1 MKGDVVNLIA
11 VPFLIGSV
19 PFALSV
25 IIGNRFLKSY
35 RESNKFVFWGGIT
48 ASAFAGWTVSNMIMA
63 RYTES
68 ELFGA
73 ERECNVCD
81 SDSQSFCGKCR
92 NHKGS
97 CCRCVG
103 SSDWEEMQR
112 EFPEVPYDAESFD
125 ADWQTND
132 KFWKMLHE
140 EHDYLFDENGMVTI
154 PHKQLSEIAKE
165 MGFDTESFNAFSIDK
180 DDEGKI
186 HIENKC
192 DGCGKEFL
200 LQTSSYI
207 RDNERAG
214 VMVYENLGNGET
226 HEPTYSPYGDLL
238 CKSCYKEDAE
248 EDDFQRYNR
257 GQGQLTYDAEGNMI
271 KVSATLY
278 PGFWEDICNGD
289 ESINDVDWDIESVKN
304 AESKNDDL
312 TKVKEYTNRIMEQ
325 DPTVMAEFGRFGL
338 FKLLEHPTAGDLSP
352 LLFYTPLMG
361 GLLMRTPLSH
371 VNEMNDE
378 LAEKLSKTM
387 VKQIKQGTYFEDD
400 DWADFLYD
408 AESFSADSKRILMPV
423 FKEPYMKGGKLDMK
437 RGNDGK
443 FRRRLVVP
451 LEKNQ

>member
-1 MKGDVVNLIA
+1 MTGSAVNLIA

-125 ADWQTND
+125 QYGRKIRKLVGNCPVCHG
-132 KFWKMLHE
+132 F
-140 EHDYLFDENGMVTI
+140 FDVKPPNPEACNC
-154 PHKQLSEIAKE
+154 
-165 MGFDTESFNAFSIDK
+165 
-180 DDEGKI
+180 DE
-186 HIENKC
+186 
-192 DGCGKEFL
+192 D
-200 LQTSSYI
+200 
-207 RDNERAG
+207 
-214 VMVYENLGNGET
+214 
-226 HEPTYSPYGDLL
+226 
-238 CKSCYKEDAE
+238 
-248 EDDFQRYNR
+248 
-257 GQGQLTYDAEGNMI
+257 
-271 KVSATLY
+271 
-278 PGFWEDICNGD
+278 
-289 ESINDVDWDIESVKN
+289 
-304 AESKNDDL
+304 
-312 TKVKEYTNRIMEQ
+312 
-325 DPTVMAEFGRFGL
+325 
-338 FKLLEHPTAGDLSP
+338 
-352 LLFYTPLMG
+352 
-361 GLLMRTPLSH
+361 
-371 VNEMNDE
+371 
-378 LAEKLSKTM
+378 
-387 VKQIKQGTYFEDD
+387 
-400 DWADFLYD
+400 YD
-408 AESFSADSKRILMPV
+408 AESFSADSK
-423 FKEPYMKGGKLDMK
+423 FKPPYMKGDRLDTT

-451 LEKNQ
+451 LEKNA